1 MYSVPLLHIHS
12 FIIFLYFSSRASSRP
27 GSIYGYKSLNA
38 FNAAAAARGSKE
50 STPDSPKRSPKRK
63 TDSIGSELSVDSV
76 NSILSDEGSCKTY
89 SSLSTARRSRGKPNL
104 NLIIKVAEL
113 LGYTVNI
120 YRKVIGIV

>member
-1 MYSVPLLHIHS
+1 MYTVPLLNIHS

-104 NLIIKVAEL
+104 NLILTKVAEL
-113 LGYTVNI
+113 LG
-120 YRKVIGIV
+120 

>member
-1 MYSVPLLHIHS
+1 MYTVPLLNIHS

-38 FNAAAAARGSKE
+38 FNATAAARGSKE

-104 NLIIKVAEL
+104 NLILIKVAEL
-113 LGYTVNI
+113 LG
-120 YRKVIGIV
+120 

>member
-1 MYSVPLLHIHS
+1 M
-12 FIIFLYFSSRASSRP
+12 
-27 GSIYGYKSLNA
+27 
-38 FNAAAAARGSKE
+38 
-50 STPDSPKRSPKRK
+50 
-63 TDSIGSELSVDSV
+63 DSV

>member
-1 MYSVPLLHIHS
+1 MLSNIHS
-12 FIIFLYFSSRASSRP
+12 FIVFLYFSSRASSRP
-27 GSIYGYKSLNA
+27 SSIYGYKSLNA
-38 FNAAAAARGSKE
+38 FNNAAAAARGSKE

-113 LGYTVNI
+113 LG
-120 YRKVIGIV
+120 